1 MSSLGIID
9 KEAAMPLYHQL
20 YLTLRDQIVSGVY
33 GPGAPLPSERELMQM
48 FEVARV
54 TAKRAVEQLE
64 REGYVLR
71 QRGSGTYVRDN
82 PLCAPVSTNMQA
94 VIDNVVAIGAAT
106 EGHIIELINVLPSAS
121 VRVALNLGE
130 RAKVQRSVHT
140 RSRHGEPI
148 GLFTTC
154 VPLDIGR
161 RIGARDIEAKPMLL
175 LLESLGIRP
184 AWASQTMGVELADA
198 YAARL
203 LNIARGDPLVRLQR
217 VVHDEKDRPV
227 EHLLALYRGDR
238 YEYKTVLRR
247 DAAWGFG

>member
-1 MSSLGIID
+1 MSLGIID

-20 YLTLRDQIVSGVY
+20 YVTLRDQIVAGIY
-33 GPGAPLPSERELMQM
+33 GPGASLPSERELMQQ

-54 TAKRAVEQLE
+54 TVKRAVAELE
-64 REGYVLR
+64 HDGYVVR
-71 QRGSGTYVRDN
+71 KQGSGTYVREN
-82 PLCAPVSTNMQA
+82 PLCSPIGTSMQA

-106 EGHIIELINVLPSAS
+106 EGHIIEMVNVAPSAS
-121 VRVALNLGE
+121 VRVALNLQGS
-130 RAKVQRSVHT
+130 AKVQRSVHT
-140 RSRHGEPI
+140 RSRDGEPI

-161 RIGARDIEAKPMLL
+161 KISAKNIEAKPMLL
-175 LLESLGIRP
+175 LLEALGVRP
-184 AWASQTMGVELADA
+184 AWASQTIGVELADA
-198 YAARL
+198 YAAKL

-217 VVHDEKDRPV
+217 VVYDEKDRAV

-247 DAAWGFG
+247 DSAWGLG